1 MRGRGQLSH
10 FSGEGC
16 ASPHVWMR
24 NSRLRGGRT
33 GPCPELGGR
42 GGIEAGCAAVVQ
54 GPAHCLRSLGEGQ
67 GASEH
72 RRPFQLLQVGDRLG
86 QGEGAPSSL
95 QRLLHSVLF
104 PAAASTNL

>member
-1 MRGRGQLSH
+1 MAGLAQVLIS
-10 FSGEGC
+10 
-16 ASPHVWMR
+16 
-24 NSRLRGGRT
+24 
-33 GPCPELGGR
+33 GGR

-54 GPAHCLRSLGEGQ
+54 GAAYSLRSLGEGR

-72 RRPFQLLQVGDRLG
+72 RRPFQLLQVGGQLG
-86 QGEGAPSSL
+86 QGEGVPSSL